1 MQTHKRFLLLLAAL
15 TAILLLASA
24 CGVNAANSA
33 QSVPPLQVL
42 QKSYSAM
49 KQLKTAHFAMQ
60 IAEQVSMGSG
70 TSTNLKI
77 SANGD
82 EVLPD
87 KAEVHLTELGM
98 SFSAIT
104 LGREMYMQNSKGQ
117 WYVLQLNQVEGA
129 AGNPFSGTSISSYD
143 SLLELASKAHFVDHG
158 IQKLNGQSL
167 RHITV
172 TLDKNALQQI
182 ISTTLDSS
190 LGSASST
197 SMNQILNE
205 LNMKNTALDLWIDP
219 ATYYVHQMELKYT
232 MSINAGSFITPTP
245 STTTSYDISVG
256 SDTTIDISNFN
267 APVTITAPNNAI
279 PTNNPSSVFGVG
291 EP

>member
-1 MQTHKRFLLLLAAL
+1 MKTHKRFLLLLAAL

-33 QSVPPLQVL
+33 QSVPPLQAL

-49 KQLKTAHFAMQ
+49 KQLKTAHFTMQ
-60 IAEQVSMGSG
+60 LAEQLNMGSG
-70 TSTNLKI
+70 SSTNLKI
-77 SANGD
+77 SANGA
-82 EVLPD
+82 EILPD

-98 SFSAIT
+98 SLSAIT

-117 WYVLQLNQVEGA
+117 WYVLQNQAEGA
-129 AGNPFSGTSISSYD
+129 TGNPFSGTSLSSYD

-158 IQKLNGQSL
+158 IQKLHGQSL

-182 ISTTLDSS
+182 ISATLGSS
-190 LGSASST
+190 LGSASAS
-197 SMNQILNE
+197 SMTQLLNM
-205 LNMKNTALDLWIDP
+205 LNMKNTTLDLWIDP

-232 MSINAGSFITPTP
+232 MSMNPNSFITPTP
-245 STTTSYDISVG
+245 STSTSLNISIG
-256 SDTTIDISNFN
+256 SDITIDMSNFN
-267 APVTITAPNNAI
+267 APVTITAPSNAI
-279 PTNNPSSVFGVG
+279 PTNNLSSVFGAG